1 MSTFDSVLELISSSM
16 LVITALLLLVN
27 FKEGQYHFVAL
38 GLYLMQHVFVN
49 LSQAGIIGTD
59 GNITAFIFACHKLL
73 STPLLILFLQYFN
86 NDASKK
92 RSWYMLGSFMLFEIA
107 VVSIFGIRSIAGH
120 TLIVG
125 TGLLLLTGFSF
136 YYFMQQLNKK
146 SHSSKDSGKIFLAG
160 ALVFANLCF
169 NLIYVIDYIMQSP
182 NAKDINVIND
192 FTLIILSIILIIGS
206 VMIAFSKETARK
218 NIMKSKE
225 DDVNAF
231 QFL

>member
-16 LVITALLLLVN
+16 LVITAVLLLFN

-49 LSQAGIIGTD
+49 LSQAGIIATD
-59 GNITAFIFACHKLL
+59 ENMTAFIFACHKLL

-86 NDASKK
+86 NEASKK
-92 RSWYMLGSFMLFEIA
+92 RSWYMLGSFMVFELAI
-107 VVSIFGIRSIAGH
+107 VSIFGIRSVAGH

-146 SHSSKDSGKIFLAG
+146 SHSSKDSGKIFLSG

-182 NAKDINVIND
+182 HSKDINKIND

-206 VMIAFSKETARK
+206 VMIGFGKDASRK
-218 NIMKSKE
+218 NIIKSKD